1 MTTTKP
7 FWRRARL
14 PLAISLASTL
24 SAPAFALN
32 FNIGEIEAQF
42 DSSLSVGASWAT
54 SKPNQDLIGANNG
67 GRGLSQ
73 TSDDSHLNFKRGET
87 FSKIFKGVHDLELRY
102 GDMGAF
108 LRGKYWYDFELK
120 DEDRPFKE
128 ISDKGRERLAQS
140 SGAELLD
147 AFVYYNYAIAD
158 LPGSVRLGKQ
168 VVSWGESTF
177 IQGGINSINPVDVSA
192 LRRPGAELKEAF
204 IPVNMFYVGQSLTDN
219 LSVEAFYQLEWDPVV
234 LENCGTFFSQ
244 PDVVAPGC
252 DNNLAVLTTQQS
264 TDAALYAATLQAVAA
279 QAPAG
284 TPAAAIAAL
293 ARART
298 DATMAQ
304 LGAAGAS
311 WGNPD
316 EGVIVARAAD
326 ETPKDDGQWGIAF
339 RYMFEPLD
347 TEFGAYFINYHS
359 RLPIFSG
366 MAPSAGGL
374 NAANALASGLAS
386 GAIATAY
393 GVGGAG
399 ALTPANIGAA
409 VTSGARIGALP
420 LAGSGQY
427 FIEYPEDIR
436 LYGLSFST
444 TLPTGTAW
452 QGEISYRPNAPVQL
466 STTDV
471 LYAGLQDL
479 TITVANPMAAGL
491 PALTTQTPY
500 AAVSPLAPGAD
511 GKLHGYN
518 RKEITQVQTTFTHFF
533 DQIMGAS
540 RVTLVGEIGWTHVG
554 GLENDLNY
562 GRDPIFG
569 SAGDMCQMVNTAT
582 SSSPTN
588 PNIAKGCEK
597 DGFTT
602 ADSWGYRLRAVWDYP
617 NAFLGVNLQ
626 PNLAWSHDVEG
637 YSPGPGG
644 NFEEDRK
651 AISVGLNADY
661 QNTYTMNLS
670 YTDFFDGK
678 YSTQDDRDF
687 VALSFGVNF

>member
-54 SKPNQDLIGANNG
+54 AKPNQDLIGANNG

-120 DEDRPFKE
+120 DEDRPFKP
-128 ISDKGRERLAQS
+128 ISDQGRERLAQA

-219 LSVEAFYQLEWDPVV
+219 LSAEVFYQLEWDPVV

-252 DNNLAVLTTQQS
+252 DQNLAVLTNN
-264 TDAALYAATLQAVAA
+264 QAQIDLLNMVG
-279 QAPAG
+279 AG
-284 TPAAAIAAL
+284 VG
-293 ARART
+293 
-298 DATMAQ
+298 
-304 LGAAGAS
+304 LGVTAS
-311 WGNPD
+311 EYG
-316 EGVIVARAAD
+316 EGLLVSRGDDRNA
-326 ETPKDDGQWGIAF
+326 KDDGQWGLAF

-347 TEFGAYFINYHS
+347 TEFGAYYINYHS

-366 MAPSAGGL
+366 AGPD
-374 NAANALASGLAS
+374 AATQTLINNFASGL
-386 GAIATAY
+386 GAL
-393 GVGGAG
+393 GVTAG
-399 ALTPANIGAA
+399 AALTAAN
-409 VTSGARIGALP
+409 
-420 LAGSGQY
+420 GQY

-436 LYGLSFST
+436 LYGISFST

-471 LYAGLQDL
+471 LYAGLRNLEINGVPVYDGASL
-479 TITVANPMAAGL
+479 LSA
-491 PALTTQTPY
+491 
-500 AAVSPLAPGAD
+500 APGD
-511 GKLHGYN
+511 DLHGYR
-518 RKEITQVQTTFTHFF
+518 RKEITQVQTTFTHFI
-533 DQIMGAS
+533 DQFMGAS
-540 RVTLVGEIGWTHVG
+540 RVTLVGEVGWTHVG
-554 GLENDLNY
+554 GLESTSEVRY
-562 GRDPIFG
+562 GRDPVFG
-569 SAGDMCQMVNTAT
+569 PGAGPICTALNTSTVGAG
-582 SSSPTN
+582 SQDNVSRY
-588 PNIAKGCEK
+588 CES

-602 ADSWGYRLRAVWDYP
+602 ANSWGYRLRAVWDYP
-617 NAFLGVNLQ
+617 NALLGVNLQ

-651 AISVGLNADY
+651 AVSVGLNADY

-678 YSTQDDRDF
+678 YSTQDDRVF